1 MKHEPGWLVLG
12 RKAGEEICIGDDI
25 RIKIVS
31 TNGTNIR
38 VAVMAEGLK
47 VLRGEL
53 FEGSKAQQ
61 KGTEQ

>member
-1 MKHEPGWLVLG
+1 MKSESGWLVLG
-12 RKAGEEICIGDDI
+12 RKAQEEICIGDDI

-38 VAVMAEGLK
+38 VAIKAEGLK

-53 FEGSKAQQ
+53 FDRLQAQQ